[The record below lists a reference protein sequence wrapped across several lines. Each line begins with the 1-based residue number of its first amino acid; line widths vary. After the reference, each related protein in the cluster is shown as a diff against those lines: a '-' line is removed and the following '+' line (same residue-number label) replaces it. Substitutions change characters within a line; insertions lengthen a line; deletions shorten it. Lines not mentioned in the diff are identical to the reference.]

1 MNRYGQ
7 LALEFNRQHRPDA
20 YSQITDP
27 DRFFD
32 EVGEAIQAE
41 VTRLRDQLLGA
52 PRPGESP
59 EDYRLRSYQALAT
72 AEELTLADHHLFR
85 PEAETETEQ
94 PAPGE
99 DPDLHRYSRHLDE
112 INRSI
117 HNAP

>member
-7 LALEFNRQHRPDA
+7 MALEFSRQHRPNA
-20 YSQITDP
+20 YSQISDP
-27 DRFFD
+27 HRLFD
-32 EVGEAIQAE
+32 EAGEAIQAG
-41 VTRLRDQLLGA
+41 VIRLRDGLLGA
-52 PRPGESP
+52 PRPDENP
-59 EDYRLRSYQALAT
+59 EDYRLRSYQALTT
-72 AEELTLADHHLFR
+72 AEELTLADHHLFQ

-99 DPDLHRYSRHLDE
+99 DADLDRYFRHLDE

>member
-7 LALEFNRQHRPDA
+7 MALEFSRQHRPNA

-27 DRFFD
+27 YRFFD
-32 EVGEAIQAE
+32 AAGEAIQAE
-41 VTRLRDQLLGA
+41 VTRLRDDLLGA

-59 EDYRLRSYQALAT
+59 EDYRLRSYQALAK
-72 AEELTLADHHLFR
+72 AEELTLTDHHLFQ

-94 PAPGE
+94 TAPGE
-99 DPDLHRYSRHLDE
+99 DADVDRYSRHLDE
-112 INRSI
+112 INGAI